1 MKKFSLV
8 LLAMVL
14 VVVVMAV
21 GTGQGQKP
29 VTLKIQSSFTSGT
42 DYYDNLRMFAEMVE
56 KASGGRLK
64 IEHLPAGAIVGAFDV
79 LDATSRGVID
89 GAHTW
94 PGYWFGKHPAGLLF
108 PGGFGG
114 PFAMDFIDWFGWM
127 HEGGGIDLYQEFYRD
142 VLKRNVVA
150 FPIIPF
156 SPQLLGWFKKP
167 ITSVEDF
174 KRLKIRG
181 PGHNALVWKELGAS
195 VVILPGGEIVPAAER
210 GLIDGAEWGFPSED
224 LRLGLH
230 QVFKHYYMPNV
241 NETQTTG
248 ELLINGDVWNKL
260 PPDLQEVVKIS
271 TIATSLRFLARSHTR
286 SAHVLLKDLPK
297 LGVQVHR
304 TPDDL
309 LRQFLDAAQKV
320 MEREAAKDPFFKK
333 VLESQRQY
341 ASVVVPARRLMLP
354 SYEFVAEYYY
364 GKK

>member
-1 MKKFSLV
+1 MRKLSFILAATTLV
-8 LLAMVL
+8 IVFA
-14 VVVVMAV
+14 AV
-21 GTGQGQKP
+21 GAAQAPKP
-29 VTLKIQSSFTSGT
+29 IVLKIQSSFTSGT

-56 KASGGRLK
+56 KAAGGRLK
-64 IEHLPAGAIVGAFDV
+64 IEHLPGGAIVGAFDV

-94 PGYWFGKHPAGLLF
+94 PGYWFGKHPASLLF

-114 PFAMDFIDWFGWM
+114 PFGMDFTDWFGWM
-127 HEGGGIDLYQEFYRD
+127 YEGGGFDLYQEFYRD
-142 VLKRNVVA
+142 VLRVKVVA

-156 SPQLLGWFKKP
+156 SPQLLGWFKQP
-167 ITSVEDF
+167 IKSVEDF

-195 VVILPGGEIVPAAER
+195 VVILPGGEILPAAER

-224 LRLGLH
+224 LRLGMH

-241 NETQTTG
+241 NETQTVG
-248 ELLINGDVWNKL
+248 ELLINRDVWSKL
-260 PPDLQEVVKIS
+260 PADLQEIVRIS
-271 TIATSLRFLARSHTR
+271 TVATSLRFIARSHTR
-286 SAHVLLKDLPK
+286 SARVLKEDLPR

-309 LRQFLDAAQKV
+309 LRRFLDVAQKV
-320 MEREAAKDPFFKK
+320 VEREAAKDPFFKK

-341 ASVVVPARRLMLP
+341 ASVVVPARRLMFP
-354 SYEFVAEYYY
+354 SYDFVAEYYY

>member
-1 MKKFSLV
+1 MRKLGVILMATALV
-8 LLAMVL
+8 TIFP
-14 VVVVMAV
+14 VVAAA
-21 GTGQGQKP
+21 QAPKP
-29 VTLKIQSSFTSGT
+29 VVLKIQSSFTSGT
-42 DYYDNLRMFAEMVE
+42 DYYDNLTMFAEMVE

-64 IEHLPAGAIVGAFDV
+64 VEHLPPGAIVGAFEV
-79 LDATSRGVID
+79 LDATNRGLID

-114 PFAMDFIDWFGWM
+114 PFGMDFIDWFGWM
-127 HEGGGIDLYQEFYRD
+127 YEGGGIDLYQEFYRD
-142 VLKRNVVA
+142 ILKMNVVA
-150 FPIIPF
+150 FPVIPF

-167 ITSVEDF
+167 IKGVEDF
-174 KRLKIRG
+174 KKLKIRG

-195 VVILPGGEIVPAAER
+195 VVILPGGEIIPAAER

-224 LRLGLH
+224 LRLGMH

-241 NETQTTG
+241 NETQTVG
-248 ELLINGDVWNKL
+248 ELLINRDVWNRL

-271 TIATSLRFLARSHTR
+271 TIATSLRYIVRSHTR
-286 SAHVLLKDLPK
+286 SARTLGDLQR

-309 LRQFLDAAQKV
+309 LRQFLEAGQKV

-333 VLESQRQY
+333 VLDSQRQY
-341 ASVVVPARRLMLP
+341 ASLMVPARRLMLP
-354 SYEFVAEYYY
+354 SYDFVADYYY
-364 GKK
+364 GKR